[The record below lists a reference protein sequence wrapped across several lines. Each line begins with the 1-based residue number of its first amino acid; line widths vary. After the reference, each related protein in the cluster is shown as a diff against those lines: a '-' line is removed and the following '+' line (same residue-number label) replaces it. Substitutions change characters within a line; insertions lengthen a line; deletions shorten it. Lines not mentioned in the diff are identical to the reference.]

1 MSLRGASLL
10 KGLVLAHL
18 ALGPMAAWAQDAS
31 ATVLTPPPLV
41 QVEEGPAPGMPT
53 ADAAIPAPLSP
64 QTQAGRKGDPADLG
78 ALSLPGLRGEAEPLR
93 LGGAAPSA
101 VTLILRDAGLPPPP
115 SAALRAL
122 RNELASLPAEL
133 EPSGATWFG
142 HVLTDV
148 ALSGLVLGGVGFFG
162 AFNELEQG
170 FYLLVAASSA
180 VMLPIGA
187 LTWAVGEIVDGHR
200 RKALKR
206 RRDRLLMEID
216 REMAFDPRW

>member
-1 MSLRGASLL
+1 MSLRGARLF
-10 KGLVLAHL
+10 KGLVLACL
-18 ALGPMAAWAQDAS
+18 ALGSAAAWAQGAS
-31 ATVLTPPPLV
+31 PTVLTPPPLV
-41 QVEEGPAPGMPT
+41 QVEDGPAPGMPT
-53 ADAAIPAPLSP
+53 DDAASVAPIPP
-64 QTQAGRKGDPADLG
+64 QTRAGRDPTDPG
-78 ALSLPGLRGEAEPLR
+78 ALALPGLRGEAAPPR

-101 VTLILRDAGLPPPP
+101 VTLTLRDAGLPPPP

-122 RNELASLPAEL
+122 RSELASLPAEL

-148 ALSGLVLGGVGFFG
+148 ALSGLFLGGVGFFG